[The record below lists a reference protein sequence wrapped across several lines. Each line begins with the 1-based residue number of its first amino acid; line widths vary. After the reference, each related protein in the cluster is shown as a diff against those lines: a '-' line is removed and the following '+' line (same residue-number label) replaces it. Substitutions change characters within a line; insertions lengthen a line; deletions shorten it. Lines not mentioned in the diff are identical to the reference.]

1 MIFSHIY
8 KRPLDGR
15 EGIAENY
22 DAQEVQ
28 VTLVAF
34 SLPPPLIIFNLL
46 FILTIF
52 YSDKNANRAPL
63 LSEYLLCEAH

>member
-1 MIFSHIY
+1 MIFSDTY

-34 SLPPPLIIFNLL
+34 SLPPLIIFNLL